1 MNDLDVT
8 GMVFTIP
15 ARVLRPSEQRAADLL
30 ARIKE
35 SHVLDP
41 SILEEKTPFFWDA
54 EISSGL
60 IDSYSSYMEQSTL
73 ANFRDDAR
81 AGVAFLPGHKHHEM
95 PFGRSFDAFLEDVP
109 NPQRTR
115 VVASFYTIPG
125 LRLNAISTDDLIDGL
140 RSGIAKDTSV
150 GFHGGE
156 SICTLCGRSIWDWDC
171 PHVPGMKY
179 EVKEGDVMRVKLATY
194 GVHNARLSEVSSVFD
209 GATPRAEVLKA
220 EREAAEG
227 RMRPDSVRLFE
238 ERYRVKLPASKRS
251 FPVAKPEK
259 DKAMDFEQI
268 VNQIR
273 EVLALPADGD
283 VVAGVLAVSTA
294 PDKLRSVEQQ
304 LAEARAKVAEL
315 EPLAADGRTYRD
327 DLINDALAEGVRA
340 YGDKFNRGTYEAALK
355 NASLD
360 LIRQMKGDWAA
371 IGSERFAGGRKTVD
385 SSQAPIAQ
393 QKQRA
398 HVPQSAY
405 SV

>member
-1 MNDLDVT
+1 MTDLYSY
-8 GMVFTIP
+8 P
-15 ARVLRPSEQRAADLL
+15 ARVLRVDARARQDELL
-30 ARIKE
+30 GLAKAN
-35 SHVLDP
+35 SAYDP
-41 SILEEKTPFFWDA
+41 AIFEERTPFFWTA
-54 EISSGL
+54 EISNDGVDAYYTRML
-60 IDSYSSYMEQSTL
+60 PSTL
-73 ANFRDDAR
+73 QNFTDAAR
-81 AGVAFLPGHKHHEM
+81 AGISFLNSHRHNEL
-95 PFGRSFDAFLEDVP
+95 PFGRSLDGRMVEGG
-109 NPQRTR
+109 NRQRVLADFFTL
-115 VVASFYTIPG
+115 PG
-125 LRLNAISTDDLIDGL
+125 LNLNGVTTDDFIAGV
-140 RSGIAKDTSV
+140 RAGIVSDVSV
-150 GFHGGE
+150 GFHGGTHFCDVCQQNYM
-156 SICTLCGRSIWDWDC
+156 SWDC
-171 PHVPGMKY
+171 PHVAGLKF
-179 EVKEGDVMRVKLATY
+179 EIKDRGLVLCTVSID
-194 GVHNARLSEVSSVFD
+194 NAILSEVSGVYD
-209 GATPRAEVLKA
+209 GATPDATIQKAQRMAEAGELKPEAVRVL
-220 EREAAEG
+220 EA
-227 RMRPDSVRLFE
+227 
-238 ERYRVKLPASKRS
+238 RYRTRFDVKRS

>member
-1 MNDLDVT
+1 MTELYSY
-8 GMVFTIP
+8 P
-15 ARVLRPSEQRAADLL
+15 ARVLRIDARARQDELL
-30 ARIKE
+30 GLAKAN
-35 SHVLDP
+35 SAYDP
-41 SILEEKTPFFWDA
+41 AIFEERTPFFWTA
-54 EISSGL
+54 EISNDQ
-60 IDSYSSYMEQSTL
+60 IDAYYTRMLPSTL
-73 ANFRDDAR
+73 QNFAAAAR
-81 AGVAFLPGHKHHEM
+81 AGVSFLNSHRHMEL
-95 PFGRSFDAFLEDVP
+95 PFGRSLDGRIVEGG
-109 NPQRTR
+109 NRQRVMADFFTL
-115 VVASFYTIPG
+115 PG
-125 LRLNAISTDDLIDGL
+125 LNLNGITTDDFIAGV
-140 RSGIAKDTSV
+140 RAGIVSDVSV
-150 GFHGGE
+150 GLFGGTHFCD
-156 SICTLCGRSIWDWDC
+156 ICQQNYMSWDC
-171 PHVPGMKY
+171 PHVAGLKF
-179 EVKEGDVMRVKLATY
+179 EIKDRGLVLCTVSID
-194 GVHNARLSEVSSVFD
+194 NAQLSEVSGVYD
-209 GATPRAEVLKA
+209 GATPDATIQKAQRMAEAGELKPDAVRVL
-220 EREAAEG
+220 EA
-227 RMRPDSVRLFE
+227 
-238 ERYRVKLPASKRS
+238 RYRTRFNVKRS

-304 LAEARAKVAEL
+304 LVEARAKVAEL